1 MVYACQTSLHEDR
14 VKMLNS
20 QLGSMPSLCPL
31 VEKTVHL
38 PLSTQV
44 FNQWGKHMLGI
55 SLAESGVGYSHLWTH
70 TNWHLL
76 LPCLSKFFWVNF
88 CCVT

>member
-14 VKMLNS
+14 VKMLNP

-55 SLAESGVGYSHLWTH
+55 SLAGRGVWYSHLWTH

-76 LPCLSKFFWVNF
+76 LPCLSNIFAG
-88 CCVT
+88 

>member
-14 VKMLNS
+14 VKMLNP

-44 FNQWGKHMLGI
+44 FNQLGKHMLGI
-55 SLAESGVGYSHLWTH
+55 SFCREGGWV
-70 TNWHLL
+70 
-76 LPCLSKFFWVNF
+76 LPFMDPY
-88 CCVT
+88 